1 MNVLLIG
8 SGGRE
13 HALSWALAKSPRLQ
27 KLFIAPG
34 NPGTAQCGTNVALS
48 PDDHQAVIAFCQRE
62 AIDLVMIGP
71 EAPLVAGLADALDA
85 AHIKVFGPSQTAAQL
100 EGSKAFTKALCDEA
114 KVPTAAYA
122 RFTDAAQ
129 AIAYVRAQ
137 GAPIVIKA
145 DGLAAGKGVVVA
157 QSLKEA
163 EEAITMMASGGLGDA
178 GSQIVIEECLF
189 GEEVSYFVL
198 SDGETALAFT
208 SAQDHKAVGDGDTGP
223 NTGGM
228 GAYSPATVLTPA
240 LEQQVMEQIIL
251 PSIRT
256 MKKRGTPFKGILFAG
271 LMLTDKGPKLIEY
284 NVRFGDPECEV
295 MLPRLKTDLLDV
307 LVAGATGRL
316 HEIKLDWDNRTALTV
331 VYAAN
336 GYPGTPVKG
345 TQINGLAEA
354 ARQPDTLVFHAGT
367 IRDKD
372 GHILANGGRVLAVTA
387 LGHNVTMAQTQAYQS
402 LKIIDWQGGF
412 YRNDIGW
419 REVAREQKK

>member
-13 HALSWALAKSPRLQ
+13 HALSWALAKSPRLD

-34 NPGTAQCGTNVALS
+34 NPGTAQCGTNAALN
-48 PDDHQAVIAFCQRE
+48 PDDHPAVIAFSHNE
-62 AIDLVMIGP
+62 HIDLVIIGP

-85 AHIKVFGPSQTAAQL
+85 AGIKVFGPSQTAAQL

-122 RFTDAAQ
+122 RFSDAAK
-129 AIAYVRAQ
+129 AIAYVREQ

-157 QSLKEA
+157 QTLQEA
-163 EEAITMMASGGLGDA
+163 EDAITMMASGGLGEA

-198 SDGETALAFT
+198 SDGDTALAFT

-228 GAYSPATVLTPA
+228 GAYSPASVLTPA
-240 LEQQVMEQIIL
+240 LEKQVMDDIII

-256 MKKRGTPFKGILFAG
+256 MKARGTPFKGILFAG
-271 LMLTDKGPKLIEY
+271 LMLTENGPKLIEY

-307 LVAGATGRL
+307 LEAGASGAL
-316 HEIKLDWDNRTALTV
+316 ASVALEWENKTALTV
-331 VYAAN
+331 IHAAN

-345 TQINGLAEA
+345 TEIKGVEKA
-354 ARQPDTLVFHAGT
+354 ADLPDTLVFHAGT
-367 IRDKD
+367 TRSEE
-372 GHILANGGRVLAVTA
+372 GRLLANGGRVLAVTA
-387 LGHNVTMAQTQAYQS
+387 MAASVTEAQKKAYHALS
-402 LKIIDWQGGF
+402 LIDWQGGF
-412 YRNDIGW
+412 YRRDIGW

>member
-1 MNVLLIG
+1 MNVLLVG

-13 HALSWALAKSPRLQ
+13 HALSWALAKSPRLK

-34 NPGTAQCGTNVALS
+34 NPGTAQCGTNVPLD
-48 PDDHQAVIAFCQRE
+48 PDNHKAVIDFCRSE
-62 AIDLVMIGP
+62 HIDLVFIGP
-71 EAPLVAGLADALDA
+71 EAPLVAGLADALEEA
-85 AHIKVFGPSQTAAQL
+85 GIPVFGPSRTAAQL

-122 RFTDAAQ
+122 RFSDPDQ
-129 AIAYVRAQ
+129 AIAYVREH

-157 QSLKEA
+157 QNVAEA
-163 EEAITMMASGGLGDA
+163 EEAIAMMASGGLGAA
-178 GSQIVIEECLF
+178 GAQIVIEECLF

-198 SDGETALAFT
+198 SDGDTALAFT

-228 GAYSPATVLTPA
+228 GAYSPAIVLTPA
-240 LEQQVMEQIIL
+240 LEQRVMDEIIL

-271 LMLTDKGPKLIEY
+271 LMLTENGPKLIEY

-307 LVAGATGRL
+307 LEAGAKGHLDR
-316 HEIKLDWDNRTALTV
+316 IKLDWDNKTALTV
-331 VYAAN
+331 IYAAN

-345 TQINGLAEA
+345 TEIKGLEQATALEN
-354 ARQPDTLVFHAGT
+354 TLVFHAGT
-367 IRDKD
+367 ITDKD
-372 GHILANGGRVLAVTA
+372 QRVLANGGRVLAVTA
-387 LGHNVTMAQTQAYQS
+387 TGASVTEAQKKAYHALS
-402 LKIIDWQGGF
+402 LIDWQGGF
-412 YRNDIGW
+412 YRRDIGW

>member
-1 MNVLLIG
+1 MNVLLVG

-13 HALSWALAKSPRLQ
+13 HALSWALAKSPRLK

-34 NPGTAQCGTNVALS
+34 NPGTAQCGTNVPLD
-48 PDDHQAVIAFCQRE
+48 PDNHKAVIDFCRSE
-62 AIDLVMIGP
+62 HIDLVFIGP
-71 EAPLVAGLADALDA
+71 EAPLVAGLADALEEA
-85 AHIKVFGPSQTAAQL
+85 GISVFGPSRTAAQL

-122 RFTDAAQ
+122 RFSDPAQ
-129 AIAYVRAQ
+129 AIAYVREH

-157 QSLKEA
+157 QNVAEA
-163 EEAITMMASGGLGDA
+163 EEAISMMASGGLGAA
-178 GSQIVIEECLF
+178 GAQIVIEECLF

-198 SDGETALAFT
+198 SDGDTALAFT

-228 GAYSPATVLTPA
+228 GAYSPASVLTPA
-240 LEQQVMEQIIL
+240 LERRVMDEIIL

-271 LMLTDKGPKLIEY
+271 LILTESGPKLIEY

-307 LVAGATGRL
+307 LEAGAKGHLDR
-316 HEIKLDWDNRTALTV
+316 IKLEWDNKTALTV
-331 VYAAN
+331 IYAAN

-345 TQINGLAEA
+345 TEIKGITQA
-354 ARQPDTLVFHAGT
+354 AALENTLVFHAGT
-367 IRDKD
+367 VTDKD
-372 GHILANGGRVLAVTA
+372 QRVLANGGRVLAVTA
-387 LGHNVTMAQTQAYQS
+387 MGPTVTEAQNKAYHALS
-402 LKIIDWQGGF
+402 LIDWPGGF
-412 YRNDIGW
+412 YRRDIGW

>member
-13 HALSWALAKSPRLQ
+13 HALSWALAKSPRLK

-34 NPGTAQCGTNVALS
+34 NPGTAQCGTNVALD
-48 PDDHQAVIAFCQRE
+48 PDNHAAVIAFCRKE
-62 AIDLVMIGP
+62 TIDLVVVGP
-71 EAPLVAGLADALDA
+71 EAPLVGGLADALDA
-85 AHIKVFGPSQTAAQL
+85 AGIHVFGPSKTAAQL
-100 EGSKAFTKALCDEA
+100 EGSKAFTKGLCDEA
-114 KVPTAAYA
+114 RVPTAAYA
-122 RFTDAAQ
+122 RFTDPAQ
-129 AIAYVRAQ
+129 ALAYVRKQ

-157 QSLKEA
+157 QSLAEA
-163 EEAITMMASGGLGDA
+163 EEAITMMASGGLGEA

-198 SDGETALAFT
+198 SDGDTALAFT

-228 GAYSPATVLTPA
+228 GAYSPASVLTPA
-240 LEQQVMEQIIL
+240 LEQRVMDEIIL

-271 LMLTDKGPKLIEY
+271 LMLTDSGPKLIEY

-307 LVAGATGRL
+307 LDAGAKGQL
-316 HEIKLDWDNRTALTV
+316 NRITLAWETTTALTV
-331 VYAAN
+331 IYAAN

-345 TQINGLAEA
+345 TEIKGLEQA
-354 ARQPDTLVFHAGT
+354 AAGPDTLVFHAGT
-367 IRDKD
+367 TTDQTGRV
-372 GHILANGGRVLAVTA
+372 LANGGRVLAVTA
-387 LGHNVTMAQTQAYQS
+387 MADSVTRAQAKAYEALSQ
-402 LKIIDWQGGF
+402 IDWPGGF
-412 YRNDIGW
+412 YRRDIGW

>member
-1 MNVLLIG
+1 MNVLLVG

-13 HALSWALAKSPRLQ
+13 HALSWALAKSPRLK

-34 NPGTAQCGTNVALS
+34 NPGTAQCGTNVPLD
-48 PDDHQAVIAFCQRE
+48 PDNHKAVIDFCRSE
-62 AIDLVMIGP
+62 HIDLVFIGP
-71 EAPLVAGLADALDA
+71 EAPLVAGLADALEEA
-85 AHIKVFGPSQTAAQL
+85 GIPVFGPSRTAAEL

-122 RFTDAAQ
+122 RFSDPDQ
-129 AIAYVRAQ
+129 AIAYVREH

-157 QSLKEA
+157 QNVAEA
-163 EEAITMMASGGLGDA
+163 EEAIAMMASGGLGAA
-178 GSQIVIEECLF
+178 GAQIVIEECLF

-198 SDGETALAFT
+198 SDGDTALAFT

-228 GAYSPATVLTPA
+228 GAYSPAIVLTPA
-240 LEQQVMEQIIL
+240 LEQRVMDEIIL

-271 LMLTDKGPKLIEY
+271 LMLTENGPKLIEY

-307 LVAGATGRL
+307 LEAGAKGHLDR
-316 HEIKLDWDNRTALTV
+316 IKLDWENKNARSKASHRPQRLKTRWSF
-331 VYAAN
+331 
-336 GYPGTPVKG
+336 TP
-345 TQINGLAEA
+345 
-354 ARQPDTLVFHAGT
+354 ARSPIKTSACWPMAGVCW
-367 IRDKD
+367 
-372 GHILANGGRVLAVTA
+372 L
-387 LGHNVTMAQTQAYQS
+387 
-402 LKIIDWQGGF
+402 
-412 YRNDIGW
+412 
-419 REVAREQKK
+419 